1 MDKDKK
7 TIKLAEGSDVSKE
20 NRSKVDNENSNPDS
34 STGTKPFFLKG
45 PVLLFILVLILVVV
59 TGVAIRTYQQIKQP
73 QVKKTT
79 VNKQVLQKR
88 SKDPGVINKAL
99 TGKAIDVN
107 TGKIVQAA
115 RIFSSND
122 KTVYLE
128 LDLNKPLKG
137 TIIDY
142 MRYKEG
148 RYVDHGEVVLAKA
161 DINNLLFNWTI
172 NQLLTGLR
180 DGKWKIATY
189 TNGILA
195 KRINY
200 EIKSNKVTD
209 VKYGEPIGIN
219 DPDYNLSHAFFLAS
233 NKGH

>member
-1 MDKDKK
+1 MTKDKK
-7 TIKLAEGSDVSKE
+7 TIKLAKGMDASKE
-20 NRSKVDNENSNPDS
+20 NLSKIDNENSNPAS
-34 STGTKPFFLKG
+34 STSTKPFFLKG
-45 PVLLFILVLILVVV
+45 PVLLFAVLMLAVAA
-59 TGVAIRTYQQIKQP
+59 GVAIKTYQQIRRP
-73 QVKKTT
+73 QVTKIT
-79 VNKQVLQKR
+79 VNKQALQKR
-88 SKDPGVINKAL
+88 SKDPGFIYRAL

-107 TGKIVQAA
+107 TGKIVKAA

-142 MRYKEG
+142 IRYKDG
-148 RYVDHGEVVLAKA
+148 RYVDHGEVTLAEA

-172 NQLLTGLR
+172 NQLLVGLR

-209 VKYGEPIGIN
+209 VKYDEPIGAN
-219 DPDYNLSHAFFLAS
+219 DPDYNLSQTLFLAS
-233 NKGH
+233 NKGY